1 MLLRVRME
9 VPHFWAVVEGEVMI
23 LDPVPGSYISDN
35 LHPLHP
41 QLKIYFSETVKY
53 RRKSMHGFWNKTS

>member
-35 LHPLHP
+35 LHPLHSH
-41 QLKIYFSETVKY
+41 LKFFFRDSKV
-53 RRKSMHGFWNKTS
+53 

>member
-35 LHPLHP
+35 LHPLHSH
-41 QLKIYFSETVKY
+41 LKFIFQ
-53 RRKSMHGFWNKTS
+53 RQ